1 MKRRKKML
9 DLFTNVSILD
19 FVKNLLKKRFPDDR
33 FKQEVYESGEKLN
46 FACPYCGD
54 SKNDSRKKRGNLY
67 PDRGFYKCYNDGCGA
82 KAPLDKFVSKY
93 ALKYSLGIPNTVQSE
108 VKWEPSTTKKKR
120 GSLIELLIN
129 KRATDHLLKIEEVV
143 HRFSL
148 TPCSEIDPDT
158 ELGLFIKN
166 RSLSSLPAFQ
176 KCSYFDSRE
185 DKIYLFNLDQR
196 TGKVLGFAIR
206 RIGDDITGPKYLIKN
221 YSELKKNGLVRKVE
235 DDIIS
240 DIDSINNYFNVLNV
254 DFSRPIMVTEG
265 QIDAMFLNNSIATTG
280 ISKSKLLLE
289 NLLSKTNT
297 LILFDSD
304 HAGKTQSVELI
315 KKGYRVFLWNKVMAD
330 IRKLY
335 NVDYRKVRL
344 LKDVNDLYTFMLS
357 HDPSITIDSFN
368 EFIMQ
373 YFSESPLDL
382 LYV

>member
-1 MKRRKKML
+1 MIDIL
-9 DLFTNVSILD
+9 TNYNIHQFIKD
-19 FVKNLLKKRFPDDR
+19 LLKKRFPEDR
-33 FKQEVYESGEKLN
+33 FKQEVYESGDKIN

-54 SKNDSRKKRGNLY
+54 SKTDSRKKRGNIY
-67 PDRGFYKCYNDGCGA
+67 PDRGFYKCYNDGCGV
-82 KAPLDKFVSKY
+82 KSDIPKFISKF
-93 ALKYSLGIPNTVQSE
+93 ALKYSLGVPE
-108 VKWEPSTTKKKR
+108 VKAETKWVPQTSKKKR

-129 KRATDHLLKIEEVV
+129 KNASDHLLKIEEVV
-143 HRFSL
+143 RRFSL

-158 ELGLFIKN
+158 ELGIFIKN
-166 RSLSSLPAFQ
+166 RGLDTLPAFQ

-196 TGKVLGFAIR
+196 TGKILGFAIR
-206 RIGDDITGPKYLIKN
+206 RIGEDITGPKYLIKN
-221 YSELKKNGLVRKVE
+221 YSELKKNGLVRNVE
-235 DDIIS
+235 DDIIT

-254 DFSRPIMVTEG
+254 DFSKPILVTEG

-289 NLLSKTNT
+289 NLLSKSHT

-304 HAGKTQSVELI
+304 MAGKTQSIDLI

-330 IRKLY
+330 LRKKY
-335 NVDYRKVRL
+335 NEDYRNVRL
-344 LKDVNDLYTFMLS
+344 IKDVNDLYSFMLK
-357 HDPSITIDSFN
+357 HDRSLTFDSFN
-368 EFIMQ
+368 TFVLQ

>member
-1 MKRRKKML
+1 M
-9 DLFTNVSILD
+9 I
-19 FVKNLLKKRFPDDR
+19 NLLTGYNIHQFIKDVLKKRFPDDR
-33 FKQEVYESGEKLN
+33 FKQEVYESGDKIN

-54 SKNDSRKKRGNLY
+54 SKSDSRKKRGNLY
-67 PDRGFYKCYNDGCGA
+67 PDRGFYKCYNDGCGV
-82 KAPLDKFVSKY
+82 KSDIPKFISKF
-93 ALKYSLGIPNTVQSE
+93 ALKYSLGVPE
-108 VKWEPSTTKKKR
+108 VKAEVQWSPQTSKKKR

-129 KRATDHLLKIEEVV
+129 KNASDHLLKIEEVV
-143 HRFSL
+143 RRFSL

-166 RSLSSLPAFQ
+166 RDLNTLPAFQ
-176 KCSYFDSRE
+176 RCSYFDSRE

-196 TGKVLGFAIR
+196 TGKILGFAIR
-206 RIGDDITGPKYLIKN
+206 RIGEDIFGPKYLIKN
-221 YSELKKNGLVRKVE
+221 YSELKKNGLVRNVD
-235 DDIIS
+235 DDIIT

-254 DFSRPIMVTEG
+254 DFSKPILVTEG

-289 NLLSKTNT
+289 NLLSKSNT

-304 HAGKTQSVELI
+304 FAGKTQSIDLI

-330 IRKLY
+330 LRKKY
-335 NVDYRKVRL
+335 NGDYRSVRL
-344 LKDVNDLYTFMLS
+344 IKDVNDLYSFMLK
-357 HDPSITIDSFN
+357 HDSSLTFDQFN
-368 EFIMQ
+368 EFVLQ